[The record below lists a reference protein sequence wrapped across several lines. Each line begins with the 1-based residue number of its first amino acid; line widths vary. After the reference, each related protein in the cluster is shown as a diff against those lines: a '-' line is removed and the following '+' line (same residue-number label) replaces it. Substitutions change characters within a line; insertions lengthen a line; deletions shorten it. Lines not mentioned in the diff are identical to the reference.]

1 MNLEVSY
8 DEESDILRM
17 LIPGRSIATSGRVSP
32 PLIIDFGSK
41 EDGFDVVG
49 FELSHASEHLAP
61 FLKLLAE
68 QTRIGEDT

>member
-1 MNLEVSY
+1 MNLQVSY
-8 DEESDILRM
+8 DEEFDILRM

-49 FELSHASEHLAP
+49 FELSHASEHLGP
-61 FLKLLAE
+61 FLELLAGQSKSIE
-68 QTRIGEDT
+68 KV